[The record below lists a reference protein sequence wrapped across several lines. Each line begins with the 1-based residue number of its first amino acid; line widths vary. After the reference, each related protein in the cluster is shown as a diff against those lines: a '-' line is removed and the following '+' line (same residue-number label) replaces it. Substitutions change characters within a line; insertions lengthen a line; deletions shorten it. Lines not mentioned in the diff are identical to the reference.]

1 MQNNLLKSANKTLL
15 CSKSRSI
22 KTIMEENG
30 NLFISCIKLLNE
42 ECCLSSNNTC
52 NYIIKTNTQPIIHI
66 RLNKT
71 SFDEFRHNLWT
82 DVTTKSYQNN
92 VKKNKRLNFNWE
104 VDFFIVSLR
113 TKKNNYLH
121 VVNCNFGG
129 FLLSWVPFS

>member
-52 NYIIKTNTQPIIHI
+52 NYIIKTNTQPI
-66 RLNKT
+66 N
-71 SFDEFRHNLWT
+71 
-82 DVTTKSYQNN
+82 SYQVEQNFVWRVSTQLMNRCNN
-92 VKKNKRLNFNWE
+92 KIISKQRKKNKRLNFNWE
-104 VDFFIVSLR
+104 VDFFYCLR